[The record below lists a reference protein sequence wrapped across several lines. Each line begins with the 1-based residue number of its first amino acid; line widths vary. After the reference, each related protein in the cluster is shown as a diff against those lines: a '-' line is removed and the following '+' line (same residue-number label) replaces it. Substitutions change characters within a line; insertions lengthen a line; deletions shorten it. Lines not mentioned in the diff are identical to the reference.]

1 MSTQIAV
8 RLPEELVEFI
18 DQAVRDGQATSR
30 AAVVAQAVERERRRA
45 IAARDA
51 AILAEAAADDDLDDL
66 ANFAARV
73 PMSDLD

>member
-18 DQAVRDGQATSR
+18 DQRIRDGQASSR
-30 AAVVAQAVERERRRA
+30 AAVVAQAVERERRWA

-51 AILAEAAADDDLDDL
+51 AILAAASADDDLNDL
-66 ANFAARV
+66 ADFAART